1 MNSPQFK
8 IGDRVIHKLN
18 GEKMTIKRI
27 NKTVATLK
35 KDIPEPW
42 TFAGSEQKP
51 ITTAVCSI
59 DNLMLLG
66 DE

>member
-1 MNSPQFK
+1 MNSPEFK

-35 KDIPEPW
+35 KDIPKPW
-42 TFAGSEQKP
+42 TFQGFDQKP